1 MSASSRLLATI
12 VVAIASQFAGVANAD
27 TKADPAALVA
37 GKKLVADSK
46 CEACH
51 AKKVGG
57 DGSSIYRRADR
68 RVTTRSKLLPQ
79 VALCNSELSLGL
91 FPDDEVAIAT
101 YLNTEHYRFKD

>member
-1 MSASSRLLATI
+1 MPVLSRLLAAM
-12 VVAIASQFAGVANAD
+12 VIALASPLTGVAAAD
-27 TKADPAALVA
+27 TKADPAAVLA

-91 FPDDEVAIAT
+91 FPDDETAIAT
-101 YLNTEHYRFKD
+101 YLNSEHYRFKD